1 MATTNSTYV
10 TFDMPSL
17 KNKVQIQYY
26 LTHSLMEKKKTDK
39 TSKHSSLMYY
49 QIHASLRSYSGHKI
63 PQFDLCNESVI
74 IIIIIASIIKLNTN
88 PIISIIYHQN
98 YC

>member
-10 TFDMPSL
+10 TFDTPSL
-17 KNKVQIQYY
+17 KNKVKIQYY
-26 LTHSLMEKKKTDK
+26 LTHSLMEKKADK

-49 QIHASLRSYSGHKI
+49 QIHASLSSYSGHKI
-63 PQFDLCNESVI
+63 PQFDLCNESV
-74 IIIIIASIIKLNTN
+74 IIIIASIIKLNTN

>member
-17 KNKVQIQYY
+17 KNKVKIQYC
-26 LTHSLMEKKKTDK
+26 LTHSLMEKKADK
-39 TSKHSSLMYY
+39 TSKHSRVMYY
-49 QIHASLRSYSGHKI
+49 QIHASLSSYSGHKI
-63 PQFDLCNESVI
+63 PQFDLCSESV
-74 IIIIIASIIKLNTN
+74 IIIIASIIKLNTN

>member
-10 TFDMPSL
+10 TFDTPSL
-17 KNKVQIQYY
+17 KNKVKIQYY
-26 LTHSLMEKKKTDK
+26 LTHSLMEKKADK

-49 QIHASLRSYSGHKI
+49 QIHASLSSYSGHKI
-63 PQFDLCNESVI
+63 PQFDLCDESV